1 MRSTW
6 KSRGRGAS
14 AGLVGLSL
22 LAVTGTSF
30 AVEEVVVTTR
40 KREEKLQDV
49 PIAVDVLGT
58 QVLQDRAINDL
69 AELTRQSPSVQ
80 FDTGFSPQDT
90 RIAIRG
96 LSPTRGRQNVAVLQ
110 DGVDVSSETVG
121 GTAGGSLLINP
132 RLFDVERVEIV
143 KGPQIGLY
151 GRSAFAGA
159 INYVTKAPGDE
170 LEGAVGTEL
179 GNEGQQQ
186 FQGRISGPLTDTI
199 SAGVSGMIWS
209 RDGFYTNDFTGQEM
223 GNQEGNSVAGTL
235 RWRPTDKLDVRLR
248 VENLDDEFG
257 VTPFA
262 NTPFN
267 PAFGGPFNRDF
278 LVPVEAQQA
287 GVVSPTLGAVSG
299 WAGELPDASALRP
312 RMSEDPRT
320 CTSSGAPECSNFPGT
335 ERNITR
341 ATLNLTWDLGPVL
354 FTSLSHVADA
364 DTSQWEGSED
374 VSAWAAFDPADPIQ
388 PNGGATAAEFILENS
403 TKLYSQEFRIAS
415 NKPDSRVQWLGGAL
429 LWRENVDVE
438 DGSYT
443 CLNYTGFPT
452 FQPGGPQPCGP
463 FMADISKG
471 APLNVPGDGLTPLN
485 ADRWQRKTEHW
496 SIYGLVE
503 WEFIDRWKVT
513 LEGRQT
519 WEDLDA
525 LGPDYD
531 NGIIDPSGT
540 FCGLAGGDAC
550 FNILG
555 PGTQANGLTVVPNR
569 RGGSSSDSF
578 FAPKV
583 TLTWEPTDDAL
594 MYVSFAETFKP
605 EGISTLLAG
614 TGAFFQRSCVENP
627 TTGVPLAEPVC
638 DPVAGFRFKQERLDY
653 YEFGWKTDW
662 FDQRLRVN
670 GAVFFQDFKNKQ
682 VSTQVT
688 DPNNGLVVGRILNAG
703 KAEILG
709 IELDVTWRVTENL
722 TVSGAHT
729 WLDTEYTDF
738 KSNTTGVGRIAYAGN
753 CTPVTVGEGVNARTN
768 CQVSYDGNELE
779 RAPENSFFGNVRYQ
793 RNLVGDTQWFVEA
806 DAIFQDQRF
815 TSEDNRMIL
824 PDYWLANFRFGI
836 RNDQWDVIGY
846 VDNAFDDDTIKVAFN
861 DGDIPTFFATNRFV
875 DKGTI
880 TLPDP
885 RLYGIRV
892 NYRFGAK

>member
-1 MRSTW
+1 MRSIW
-6 KSRGRGAS
+6 KSRGRGTC
-14 AGLVGLSL
+14 AGFVGLGL

-30 AVEEVVVTTR
+30 AVDEVVVTTR

-69 AELTRQSPSVQ
+69 AELTRQSPSIQ

-110 DGVDVSSETVG
+110 DGIDVSSETVG

-143 KGPQIGLY
+143 KGPQVALY

-170 LEGAVGTEL
+170 LEGAVATEL
-179 GNEGQQQ
+179 GNQGQQQ
-186 FQGRISGPLTDTI
+186 FQGRISGPITDTV

-209 RDGFYTNDFTGQEM
+209 RDGFYTNDFTGEDM
-223 GNQEGNSVAGTL
+223 GQQEGTSIAGTL
-235 RWRPTDKLDVRLR
+235 RWRPTDKLDIRLR
-248 VENLDDEFG
+248 VENLNDEFG

-267 PAFGGPFNRDF
+267 ATFGGPFNRDF
-278 LVPVEAQQA
+278 LIPAAAQVDPD
-287 GVVSPTLGAVSG
+287 GPGPLGPVVSPSLGAVPG
-299 WAGELPDASALRP
+299 WSGELPDASSLRA

-320 CTSSGAPECSNFPGT
+320 CTTSGAPECANFPGT
-335 ERNITR
+335 QRNINRGTL
-341 ATLNLTWDLGPVL
+341 TLNWDLGPVL

-364 DTSQWEGSED
+364 DTEQWEGAED
-374 VSAWAAFDPADPIQ
+374 VSANAAPTP
-388 PNGGATAAEFILENS
+388 AEFILENG
-403 TKLYSQEFRIAS
+403 TKLYSQEFRLAS
-415 NKPDSRVQWLGGAL
+415 NKADSRLQWLAGAV
-429 LWRENVDVE
+429 LWRENVDVL

-443 CLNYTGFPT
+443 CLNYAGFP
-452 FQPGGPQPCGP
+452 FFPNGPQPCGP
-463 FMADISKG
+463 IMRNIRKD

-485 ADRWQRKTEHW
+485 PDRWARDTEHW
-496 SIYGLVE
+496 SVYGLVE
-503 WEFIDRWKVT
+503 WEFIDRWKLT

-519 WEDLDA
+519 WERVEA
-525 LGPDYD
+525 RGPDLD
-531 NGIIDPSGT
+531 NGIFDPSGVLCT
-540 FCGLAGGDAC
+540 FFGAPPCPQS
-550 FNILG
+550 G
-555 PGTQANGLTVVPNR
+555 PGTSATTGLTQVANA
-569 RGGSSSDSF
+569 RGGSERDSF
-578 FAPKV
+578 FAPKI
-583 TLTWEPTDDAL
+583 TLTYEPTDDAL
-594 MYVSFAETFKP
+594 IYLSFAETFKP
-605 EGISTLLAG
+605 KGISTLLAG
-614 TGAFFQRSCVENP
+614 LGAFYQRSCVEDSGGNP
-627 TTGVPLAEPVC
+627 LPQQLC
-638 DPVAGFRFKQERLDY
+638 DPIGGFRFKQERLDY
-653 YEFGWKTDW
+653 YELGWKTDW
-662 FDQRLRVN
+662 FDRRLRVN

-688 DPNNGLVVGRILNAG
+688 DPNTGLVAGRILNAG
-703 KAEILG
+703 KAEVLG
-709 IELDVTWRVTENL
+709 IELDVTWQVTEHL
-722 TVSGAHT
+722 ALSGAHT

-753 CTPVTVGEGVNARTN
+753 CTPVTVGVGAGARNN

-793 RNLVGDTQWFVEA
+793 RMLVGDTQWFVEA
-806 DAIFQDQRF
+806 DAIYQDQRF
-815 TSEDNRMIL
+815 TSEDNQMIL
-824 PDYWLANFRFGI
+824 PDYWLANFRFGV

-846 VDNAFDDDTIKVAFN
+846 VDNAFDDDTVKVAFN
-861 DGDIPTFFATNRFV
+861 DGDIPTFFATNRFL